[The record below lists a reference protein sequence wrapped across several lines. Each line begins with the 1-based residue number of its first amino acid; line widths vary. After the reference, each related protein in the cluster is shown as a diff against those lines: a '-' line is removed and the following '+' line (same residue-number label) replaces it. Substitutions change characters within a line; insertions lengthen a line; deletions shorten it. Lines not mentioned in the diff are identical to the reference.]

1 MNEKPNIE
9 ILKEPKGFIKGI
21 ELVVTI
27 FAFATVAGFVGNFQF
42 TVNCEAEQS
51 GYPSSRV
58 VKGKFF
64 YPFKG
69 ITLYTVPDGQ
79 KFCANE
85 TETVDKQS
93 TLDMNYMSEAQYFVF
108 TGVVSM
114 LFVLVALVYYVMF
127 EDRAKEATSTDVGLF
142 SFPVVDFVVTVLLV
156 IFWFTS
162 AIAWASALSG
172 LKDATGEK
180 KIFEGYKA
188 CSNTKITTCGSFVV
202 STYGS
207 ATVSVVFGFLNF
219 FVWGGNLWFLF
230 KETPWHSPRSSGRG
244 GKESVPQ
251 EPPIQDTPPASA
263 I

>member
-1 MNEKPNIE
+1 M
-9 ILKEPKGFIKGI
+9 LSFFIKVI
-21 ELVVTI
+21 TI

-42 TVNCEAEQS
+42 TVNCEVKES

-58 VKGKFF
+58 VEGKFF

-142 SFPVVDFVVTVLLV
+142 SFPVVVRFLLFLVVNHCLLTTTVLV
-156 IFWFTS
+156 I
-162 AIAWASALSG
+162 I
-172 LKDATGEK
+172 
-180 KIFEGYKA
+180 
-188 CSNTKITTCGSFVV
+188 
-202 STYGS
+202 ST
-207 ATVSVVFGFLNF
+207 L
-219 FVWGGNLWFLF
+219 
-230 KETPWHSPRSSGRG
+230 
-244 GKESVPQ
+244 
-251 EPPIQDTPPASA
+251 
-263 I
+263 